1 MIRQN
6 RCGYGSS
13 AMRSSERKERPS
25 FTTEERMQLWK
36 SYQEGNWDAAIPL
49 VMIYTGMTA
58 AEMLNLRTDMIDLEA
73 KTITGVGLK
82 TKARREGT
90 IRLASGIVPV
100 IEELVAG
107 KSGTVF
113 PVKSWILNKRY
124 YNALE
129 KAGVRYLSPCS
140 CRHTTPV
147 ALLTD
152 HHIAPQEIV
161 KMMRCSIPTMLDRYV
176 HADIRDVRKAAD
188 LTGNSEK

>member
-13 AMRSSERKERPS
+13 GMRSSERKERPS
-25 FTTEERMQLWK
+25 FTTEERMQLWT
-36 SYQEGNWDAAIPL
+36 SYQEGNQDAAIPL

-58 AEMLNLRTDMIDLEA
+58 GEMLNLRTEMIDLEA
-73 KTITGVGLK
+73 KTIAGVGLK
-82 TKARREGT
+82 TKARKEGT
-90 IRLASGIVPV
+90 ICLVSGIVPV
-100 IEELVAG
+100 IEEMIAG
-107 KSGTVF
+107 KTGTVF
-113 PVKSWILNKRY
+113 PMKSWMFNKRY

-140 CRHTTPV
+140 CRYTTPV

-152 HHIAPQEIV
+152 HHIAPQEII
-161 KMMRCSIPTMLDRYV
+161 KMMRCSIPTMLGRYV
-176 HADIRDVRKAAD
+176 HPDIRDVRKAAD

>member
-6 RCGYGSS
+6 RGGYGASI
-13 AMRSSERKERPS
+13 RRGSERKEWPS

-58 AEMLNLRTDMIDLEA
+58 AEMLDLSTEMIDLEA

-82 TKARREGT
+82 TKARKEGT
-90 IRLASGIVPV
+90 IRLVSGIVPM
-100 IEELVAG
+100 IEELITG
-107 KSGTVF
+107 KTGTVF
-113 PVKSWILNKRY
+113 PVKSWVFNKRY

-152 HHIAPQEIV
+152 HHIAPQEII

-176 HADIRDVRKAAD
+176 HPDIRDVRKAAD

>member
-6 RCGYGSS
+6 RGGYGSS
-13 AMRSSERKERPS
+13 ARRGSERKERPS

-36 SYQEGNWDAAIPL
+36 SYQKGNRDAAIPL

-58 AEMLNLRTDMIDLEA
+58 AEMLNLSTEMIDLEA

-82 TKARREGT
+82 TKARKEGT
-90 IRLASGIVPV
+90 IQLVPGIVPV
-100 IEELVAG
+100 IEELIAG
-107 KSGTVF
+107 KNGTVF
-113 PVKSWILNKRY
+113 PVKSWIFNKRY

-129 KAGVRYLSPCS
+129 KAGVRYLPSCS
-140 CRHTTPV
+140 CRYTTPI

-152 HHIAPQEIV
+152 HNIAPQEII
-161 KMMRCSIPTMLDRYV
+161 KMMRCSIPPMLARYV
-176 HADIRDVRKAAD
+176 HPDIRDVRKVAD